1 MNYTLTIM
9 TRPELEV
16 VEDTGF
22 TAECDADAMIYAMNQ
37 ACFTGAQEYSMF
49 VISED
54 TGFNAHIT
62 GSIGAQSV
70 R

>member
-9 TRPELEV
+9 TRPELDL

-62 GSIGAQSV
+62 GSIGSQSV